1 MVKENVGNM
10 PSSKKQKAFI
20 SYVSGPKFKSD
31 TIALS
36 FKSYIPLE
44 RKFKI
49 EDLFEFKRKDGDLF
63 LSFICLLFAGFII
76 FNFSSETGWEDRALD
91 HKRFGK
97 ILKQP
102 WVGPLACVTILLPAA
117 LLNILPSY
125 RRWIYKKRNLIPSR
139 FFHEFSIWVK
149 ALEFIGYFLI
159 YTLSIRYLGYFLSTV
174 IFGVFLTN
182 RLGYTALK
190 WQIRSILT
198 TIAIVLIFRTFLKIK
213 TPVNIWLYEFFPQ
226 NTETFMKIYF

>member
-1 MVKENVGNM
+1 MTSIE
-10 PSSKKQKAFI
+10 KQKTFV
-20 SYVSGPKFKSD
+20 SYSSGPKFKSNI
-31 TIALS
+31 IAPT
-36 FKSYIPLE
+36 FKSYIPLD

-63 LSFICLLFAGFII
+63 VSFVCLFFAAFIVVS
-76 FNFSSETGWEDRALD
+76 FSLETGWEDRVLD

-102 WVGPLACVTILLPAA
+102 WVGPLACVAILVPAA
-117 LLNILPSY
+117 ILNLLPSY
-125 RRWIYKKRNLIPSR
+125 RRWTYKKRNLIPSR
-139 FFHEFSIWVK
+139 FFYEFSIWIK

-174 IFGVFLTN
+174 IFGIFLTN
-182 RLGYTALK
+182 RLGYTGLK
-190 WQIRSILT
+190 WQIRSMLT
-198 TIAIVLIFRTFLKIK
+198 TIAIVLIFRSFLKIK

-226 NTETFMKIYF
+226 NIETFMKIYF